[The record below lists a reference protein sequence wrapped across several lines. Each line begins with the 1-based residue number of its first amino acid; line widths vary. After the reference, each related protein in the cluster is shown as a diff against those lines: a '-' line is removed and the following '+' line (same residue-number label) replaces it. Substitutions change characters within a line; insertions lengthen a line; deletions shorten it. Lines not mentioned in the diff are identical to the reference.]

1 MAWEYYMGSL
11 RWVHVIAGITWIGL
25 LYYFNFVQTT
35 SFPKMEGGSRRDA
48 FVNLVPTAL
57 WWFRWSALASHSLA
71 GTAWI
76 ISRTVSSLETVT
88 AWEAG
93 TSYVETASIQV
104 HYMIGAGLGTI
115 MFLNVWLIIWPNQ
128 KKIIAANS
136 LNPENPD
143 APGPDPSPGLPRR
156 SCIPDQHA
164 PIHTH
169 ALLHDRLGSP
179 RSSLELA

>member
-25 LYYFNFVQTT
+25 LYYFNFVQTP

-57 WWFRWSALASHSLA
+57 WWFRWAAMFTFLG

-76 ISRTVSSLETVT
+76 ISRGVQLGNWDAYIESS
-88 AWEAG
+88 AFQ
-93 TSYVETASIQV
+93 SI
-104 HYMIGAGLGTI
+104 MIGAGLGTI

-128 KKIIAANS
+128 KKIIQAHKDGEA
-136 LNPENPD
+136 
-143 APGPDPSPGLPRR
+143 PDPAWVGAAGQASRVNTLL
-156 SCIPDQHA
+156 SIPMLFFMIASSH
-164 PIHTH
+164 
-169 ALLHDRLGSP
+169 LGVLWS
-179 RSSLELA
+179 

>member
-57 WWFRWSALASHSLA
+57 WWFRWSALVTMLA
-71 GTAWI
+71 GSAWI
-76 ISRTVSSLETVT
+76 VSYGIGGETVN
-88 AWEAG
+88 ASGGWDL
-93 TSYVETASIQV
+93 YVETARFKSIMV
-104 HYMIGAGLGTI
+104 GAGLGTI

-128 KKIIAANS
+128 KKIIAANVAQS
-136 LNPENPD
+136 ENPD
-143 APGPDPSPGLPRR
+143 APGPDPKW
-156 SCIPDQHA
+156 A
-164 PIHTH
+164 AT
-169 ALLHDRLGSP
+169 ALLASRTNTLLSIPMLFFMIASGHLTRLWS
-179 RSSLELA
+179 

>member
-35 SFPKMEGGSRRDA
+35 SFPKMAGGSRRDA

-57 WWFRWSALASHSLA
+57 WWFRWSALITFLG

-76 ISRTVSSLETVT
+76 ISRGFQLGSWDGYIESASFKSL
-88 AWEAG
+88 
-93 TSYVETASIQV
+93 
-104 HYMIGAGLGTI
+104 MIGAGLGTI

-128 KKIIAANS
+128 KKIIAANVAQS
-136 LNPENPD
+136 ENPD
-143 APGPDPSPGLPRR
+143 APGPDASWAG
-156 SCIPDQHA
+156 
-164 PIHTH
+164 T
-169 ALLHDRLGSP
+169 ALLASRTNTLLSIPMLFFMIASGHLGVLWS
-179 RSSLELA
+179 